1 MEPKK
6 LLLLLITLLV
16 FGLLFVYSWAF
27 IEYKWNVYVAEKN
40 IIVVYRGNEKIYE
53 GKQAF
58 TRIWLGNI
66 VKSNYEIVKV
76 TIYKQLFPYPI
87 TDKTYVDKSIK
98 VEPKP

>member
-1 MEPKK
+1 MELKK
-6 LLLLLITLLV
+6 WVIVLSMVLV
-16 FGLLFVYSWAF
+16 FFLLFIYGWGF
-27 IEYKWNVYVAEKN
+27 IEYKWTVNVSEKN
-40 IIVVYRGNEKIYE
+40 IITIYKGNEKIYE

-58 TRIWLGNI
+58 TRLWLGNV

-87 TDKTYVDKSIK
+87 TDRTYVDKDIK